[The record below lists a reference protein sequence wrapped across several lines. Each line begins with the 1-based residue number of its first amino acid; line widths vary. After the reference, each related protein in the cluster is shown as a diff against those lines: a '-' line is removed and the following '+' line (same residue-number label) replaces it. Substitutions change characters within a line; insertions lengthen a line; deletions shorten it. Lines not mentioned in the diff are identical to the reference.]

1 MNLRTVRE
9 RMMFPPLGHGRYG
22 AGEWDPDWV
31 IPSGREILNA
41 ARKSQDAFLDRLIA
55 SPLYRRMVGGAMT
68 GRSVAAMY
76 GAGLGPDETPHVEQ
90 TVDGEEY
97 MVDVDLTPAA
107 DIMLQALAAALWNL
121 RPCSRSGR
129 SSCTTRAP
137 TSTRRGLAVR
147 ELLGNRKVREA
158 LTIRLTPDAAEKLRD
173 ALDDAAYPPDQCHEY
188 DQGDPCRNYAAP
200 GERQCPRHLPADLVE
215 EYHL

>member
-1 MNLRTVRE
+1 
-9 RMMFPPLGHGRYG
+9 
-22 AGEWDPDWV
+22 
-31 IPSGREILNA
+31 
-41 ARKSQDAFLDRLIA
+41 
-55 SPLYRRMVGGAMT
+55 MT
-68 GRSVAAMY
+68 ARSVAAMY

-107 DIMLQALAAALWNL
+107 DVMLQALAAAL
-121 RPCSRSGR
+121 
-129 SSCTTRAP
+129 SSDPDVLAEW
-137 TSTRRGLAVR
+137 SLLVINVSVGQARREVAVR

-158 LTIRLTPDAAEKLRD
+158 LTIRLTPDAAEKLFGD
-173 ALDDAAYPPDQCHEY
+173 LDRATYPPRNCDAH

-215 EYHL
+215 EHHL

>member
-1 MNLRTVRE
+1 
-9 RMMFPPLGHGRYG
+9 
-22 AGEWDPDWV
+22 
-31 IPSGREILNA
+31 
-41 ARKSQDAFLDRLIA
+41 
-55 SPLYRRMVGGAMT
+55 MT
-68 GRSVAAMY
+68 ARSVAAMY

-107 DIMLQALAAALWNL
+107 DVMLQALAVAL
-121 RPCSRSGR
+121 
-129 SSCTTRAP
+129 SSDPDVLAEW
-137 TSTRRGLAVR
+137 SFLVINVSVGQARREVAVR

-158 LTIRLTPDAAEKLRD
+158 LTIRLTPDAAEKLFGD
-173 ALDDAAYPPDQCHEY
+173 LDRATYPPRNCDAH

-215 EYHL
+215 EHHL